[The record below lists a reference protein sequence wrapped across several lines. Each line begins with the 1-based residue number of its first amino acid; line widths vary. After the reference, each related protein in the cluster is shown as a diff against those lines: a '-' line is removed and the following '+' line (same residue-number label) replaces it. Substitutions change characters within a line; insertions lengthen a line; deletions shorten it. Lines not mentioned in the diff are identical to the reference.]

1 MISENVRKFAE
12 NAVLPVATA
21 IDRDDV
27 FPKEVYAQL
36 AELGL
41 FGATLN
47 EEAGGSGFDTVSLA
61 IAMEEL
67 ARCSG
72 SVGNILAIPVE
83 AVHLLYNSGN
93 DRHKE
98 FIPGILSGELI
109 PATCVSEPEFGS
121 DVASIVFTVTV
132 SSNSEQKSESW

>member
-1 MISENVRKFAE
+1 MICENVRKFAE
-12 NAVLPVATA
+12 NVVLPVATA

-27 FPKEVYAQL
+27 FPKEIYAQL

-41 FGATLN
+41 FGTTLH

-83 AVHLLYNSGN
+83 AAHLTL
-93 DRHKE
+93 
-98 FIPGILSGELI
+98 
-109 PATCVSEPEFGS
+109 
-121 DVASIVFTVTV
+121 
-132 SSNSEQKSESW
+132 